1 MTSPTRT
8 SPSLSRPP
16 GQTLRLRPLG
26 DGDEAAFLSALEVMA
41 AEDFAFGFGH
51 EPGMQWSAY
60 LRMLDGHRHGLNLP
74 DDLVPATFLVADVGG
89 TIVGR
94 ASIRHEL
101 NDFLEREAGHIGYCV
116 LPGYR
121 RRGYATN
128 ILVQSLTIIRSL
140 GVDRVL
146 IFCDDDNAGS
156 AAVIESNGGELESVS
171 RTAPSEPPQRPSWI
185 K

>member
-1 MTSPTRT
+1 MDHPQR
-8 SPSLSRPP
+8 
-16 GQTLRLRPLG
+16 QTLRLRPLRLRPLR

-41 AEDFAFGFGH
+41 AEDFTFGFGH
-51 EPGMQWSAY
+51 EPGMEWSAY
-60 LRMLDGHRHGLNLP
+60 LQMLDDHRHGLNLP

-116 LPGYR
+116 LPDHR
-121 RRGYATN
+121 RRGHATE
-128 ILVQSLTIIRSL
+128 ILRQSLTIIRAI

-156 AAVIESNGGELESVS
+156 AAVIEGNGGELESVT
-171 RTAPSEPPQRPSWI
+171 RTTPSEPLKRRYRI
-185 K
+185 N